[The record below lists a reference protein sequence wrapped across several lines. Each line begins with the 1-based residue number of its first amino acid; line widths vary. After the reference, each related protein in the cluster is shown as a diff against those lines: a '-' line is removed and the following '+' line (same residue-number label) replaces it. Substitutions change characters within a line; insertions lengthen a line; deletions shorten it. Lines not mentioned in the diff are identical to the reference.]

1 MLTPPPVQAKPLAE
15 IGRSMASWI
24 GSFEPFGRYRT
35 R

>member
-15 IGRSMASWI
+15 ISRSMVSWI
-24 GSFEPFGRYRT
+24 GSFEPFRPSRT